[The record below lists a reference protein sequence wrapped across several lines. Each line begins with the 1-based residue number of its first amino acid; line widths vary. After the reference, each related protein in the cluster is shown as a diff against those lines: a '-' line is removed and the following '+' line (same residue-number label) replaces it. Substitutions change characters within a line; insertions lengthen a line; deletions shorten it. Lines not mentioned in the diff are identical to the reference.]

1 MNIRNK
7 KHRLC
12 SRIVGMVALAASHLV
27 FPQAYAALGEDVA
40 SVASDQVRMQAK
52 LQILNRDSYAIHE
65 LQMPTGAKVRE
76 FVGHGGKV
84 FAVSWS
90 GGWRPNLRDILGAH
104 YEQFIEGSRGR
115 RVTRG
120 PVRIALPGMVVVMVG
135 HQRNFFGQVCLTD
148 LLPPGLRPEDV
159 R

>member
-1 MNIRNK
+1 M
-7 KHRLC
+7 
-12 SRIVGMVALAASHLV
+12 
-27 FPQAYAALGEDVA
+27 
-40 SVASDQVRMQAK
+40 RMQAK
-52 LQILNRDSYAIHE
+52 LQITNRDSYAIHE

-76 FVGHGGKV
+76 FADHGGKV

-90 GGWRPNLRDILGAH
+90 GGWGPNLRDILGVH
-104 YEQFIEGSRGR
+104 YEQFIQGSGGR

-120 PVRIALPGMVVVMVG
+120 PVRIVLPGMVIVMAG

-148 LLPPGLRPEDV
+148 LLPVGLRPEDV